1 MNMSSERIVVPSSS
15 PASLDNMLGSG
26 VPSWKLSRVTG
37 SSCQALRHAV
47 AALNRLD
54 DFTREK
60 IGSGFFSEV
69 FKVTHRTTG
78 QVMVLKKNLLRSN
91 RPNMLKEVQLMNQM
105 SHPNIL
111 RFMGVCVHEGQLHA
125 LTEYLNGGSLE
136 QLIQSRSTDLPYAVR
151 MKLALDIARG
161 MEYLHSRGVFH
172 RDLTSKN
179 VLIRR
184 SEETG
189 ELTAVVADFGL
200 AAKIPDPLSGYRLPT
215 VGSPYWMSPECLK
228 GQWYNEKSD
237 VFSYGIV
244 LCELIARVEA
254 DPDVL
259 PRTQNFGL
267 DYLAFTPLCPAACP
281 PYFLKLAFHC
291 CTFEPKSRPS
301 FSEIVRKLEAMLRGK
316 SSPEY
321 AEYPER
327 ERLVG
332 GADGASAAAKGGK
345 GAAAIPEACLASLAA
360 SAASLAARSVEV
372 IPTTPDDGGKNVN
385 RHKKLSHRRSLS
397 EDVGLMVPF
406 PAHTSPSEKA
416 RCHFMGLA
424 SSPSSRITAKHVG
437 ESMCREDPHYQPLEK
452 GALNPFAALSQF
464 RGVKKILG
472 DKGGQGAGLGLG
484 ADLAASLA
492 CSGDLFSSCFE
503 LPSPFFSPT
512 PAPPSSP
519 FLFPVCGDGA
529 GAAGGSTGAAAAAA
543 AAGGPRRGSQD
554 SRTQDS
560 GRKVPRKL
568 SLGPLAATG
577 AGDGSRTAAPAV
589 SSQAQECLGAVAAL
603 GAPLAVTLGPS
614 PAVNAGVD
622 MWCKVG
628 SRWRLKSEVE
638 AEAEAGGGCKRT
650 SPDEAGSGAGASAS
664 SGCGGGAE
672 GRAGDGL
679 IQGSIFCTQSKASDD
694 YLKMDSE
701 LTDVSPTDRPTDRP
715 TDSPTDRPRVGDGVS
730 APAESAAKPGGCSQ
744 PGPRAAGETCQTT
757 PPQAPS
763 DSLGEDC
770 GVVDGDG
777 DGVGAEEQV
786 RRASWRHS
794 HPQYLSLPSSPTFVR
809 RRAALSCTAINPK
822 VLTQRLLETQRKA
835 RAASVPKSSLEEDGV
850 LSGRRSASDCKAD
863 VKQVAG
869 GGGGAV
875 PLQRRLSSSSS
886 NLNSL
891 LLAEDD
897 AVAATVLGGYP
908 SVALRR
914 RGSCESGFFSCL
926 GEDYGL
932 PGCDPLSPS
941 DFCSGPARHTLCSSS
956 AASSLFLLDDSA
968 VSTTTVSSGELAD
981 LDDLAP
987 NGSGGCGLSSRHHSL
1002 LFSAKRSSSIYTDSS
1017 EDVSSL
1023 GGDPAYWEE
1032 RGFSTN
1038 PAPQQ
1043 ISKIVEYFERKQ
1055 NSTLSLGPGPS
1066 RRPSAKLQPQVS
1078 TTTRRFSV
1086 NPFESPQTLTDAIRS
1101 SDFTFLRKSMGSS
1114 CGPKGITAASP
1125 PSMPFTRPHIS
1136 KRCASQ
1142 RLIVCEGA
1150 VKSKLPLF
1158 DKKS

>member
-1 MNMSSERIVVPSSS
+1 
-15 PASLDNMLGSG
+15 
-26 VPSWKLSRVTG
+26 
-37 SSCQALRHAV
+37 
-47 AALNRLD
+47 
-54 DFTREK
+54 
-60 IGSGFFSEV
+60 
-69 FKVTHRTTG
+69 
-78 QVMVLKKNLLRSN
+78 
-91 RPNMLKEVQLMNQM
+91 
-105 SHPNIL
+105 
-111 RFMGVCVHEGQLHA
+111 
-125 LTEYLNGGSLE
+125 
-136 QLIQSRSTDLPYAVR
+136 
-151 MKLALDIARG
+151 
-161 MEYLHSRGVFH
+161 
-172 RDLTSKN
+172 
-179 VLIRR
+179 
-184 SEETG
+184 
-189 ELTAVVADFGL
+189 
-200 AAKIPDPLSGYRLPT
+200 
-215 VGSPYWMSPECLK
+215 
-228 GQWYNEKSD
+228 
-237 VFSYGIV
+237 
-244 LCELIARVEA
+244 
-254 DPDVL
+254 
-259 PRTQNFGL
+259 
-267 DYLAFTPLCPAACP
+267 
-281 PYFLKLAFHC
+281 
-291 CTFEPKSRPS
+291 
-301 FSEIVRKLEAMLRGK
+301 
-316 SSPEY
+316 
-321 AEYPER
+321 
-327 ERLVG
+327 
-332 GADGASAAAKGGK
+332 
-345 GAAAIPEACLASLAA
+345 
-360 SAASLAARSVEV
+360 
-372 IPTTPDDGGKNVN
+372 
-385 RHKKLSHRRSLS
+385 
-397 EDVGLMVPF
+397 
-406 PAHTSPSEKA
+406 
-416 RCHFMGLA
+416 
-424 SSPSSRITAKHVG
+424 
-437 ESMCREDPHYQPLEK
+437 MCREDPHYQPLEK

-589 SSQAQECLGAVAAL
+589 SSQAQ
-603 GAPLAVTLGPS
+603 S

-650 SPDEAGSGAGASAS
+650 SPDEAGSGAGAS
-664 SGCGGGAE
+664 
-672 GRAGDGL
+672 RAGDGL

-701 LTDVSPTDRPTDRP
+701 LTD
-715 TDSPTDRPRVGDGVS
+715 
-730 APAESAAKPGGCSQ
+730 
-744 PGPRAAGETCQTT
+744 
-757 PPQAPS
+757 
-763 DSLGEDC
+763 
-770 GVVDGDG
+770 
-777 DGVGAEEQV
+777 
-786 RRASWRHS
+786 
-794 HPQYLSLPSSPTFVR
+794 
-809 RRAALSCTAINPK
+809 
-822 VLTQRLLETQRKA
+822 
-835 RAASVPKSSLEEDGV
+835 
-850 LSGRRSASDCKAD
+850 
-863 VKQVAG
+863 
-869 GGGGAV
+869 
-875 PLQRRLSSSSS
+875 RRLSSSSS

>member
-1 MNMSSERIVVPSSS
+1 MNLSSDKIVMPSSS
-15 PASLDNMLGSG
+15 SASLDTMLGTG
-26 VPSWKLSRVTG
+26 VPTWKLSRVTG

-136 QLIQSRSTDLPYAVR
+136 QLVQARGTDLPYAVR
-151 MKLALDIARG
+151 MKLSLDIARG

-184 SEETG
+184 NEETG

-200 AAKIPDPLSGYRLPT
+200 AAKIPDPLCGYRLPT

-267 DYLAFTPLCPAACP
+267 DYLAFTKLCPAACP

-301 FSEIVRKLEAMLRGK
+301 FPEIVRKLEAMLRGK

-321 AEYPER
+321 PAEYAEYPVEQR
-327 ERLVG
+327 ERAG
-332 GADGASAAAKGGK
+332 GSSSGATLEASGAGMASAGKAKSK
-345 GAAAIPEACLASLAA
+345 GAISEACLANLTA
-360 SAASLAARSVEV
+360 SSLAARSVEV
-372 IPTTPDDGGKNVN
+372 IPTTPDDKSVN

-397 EDVGLMVPF
+397 EDVGLIVAF

-416 RCHFMGLA
+416 RCHFTGA
-424 SSPSSRITAKHVG
+424 HGHSRGITAKHVG
-437 ESMCREDPHYQPLEK
+437 ESMCREDPHYQPSEK

-472 DKGGQGAGLGLG
+472 DKAGAAAGVGAGGGDPGDLDGGLG
-484 ADLAASLA
+484 T

-503 LPSPFFSPT
+503 LPSPFFCPT
-512 PAPPSSP
+512 PAPPGSP
-519 FLFPVCGDGA
+519 ALESYALNF
-529 GAAGGSTGAAAAAA
+529 GAAVPRGGSQESLVTSSARAHWL
-543 AAGGPRRGSQD
+543 D
-554 SRTQDS
+554 
-560 GRKVPRKL
+560 RKAPRKL
-568 SLGPLAATG
+568 SLGP
-577 AGDGSRTAAPAV
+577 AGPPFTVPVADLLGTTKQS
-589 SSQAQECLGAVAAL
+589 SSQESVF
-603 GAPLAVTLGPS
+603 PFPVV
-614 PAVNAGVD
+614 VNTGVD
-622 MWCKVG
+622 LWCKVG
-628 SRWRLKSEVE
+628 GRWRLKSEVE
-638 AEAEAGGGCKRT
+638 AESNGVQPGKRT
-650 SPDEAGSGAGASAS
+650 ECGPAGASDRAANEAASSSVAAASSGASSGAGSGEPAQA
-664 SGCGGGAE
+664 
-672 GRAGDGL
+672 RKDDVF
-679 IQGSIFCTQSKASDD
+679 IQSNIFSPINKPSDD
-694 YLKMDSE
+694 YLKMDAQMSDVSNGDVKSTMCDSVQTPVPSRVQPEESLQPRPLVPSDGRLGSVSE
-701 LTDVSPTDRPTDRP
+701 ECGTDVLS
-715 TDSPTDRPRVGDGVS
+715 VQ
-730 APAESAAKPGGCSQ
+730 KK
-744 PGPRAAGETCQTT
+744 
-757 PPQAPS
+757 
-763 DSLGEDC
+763 
-770 GVVDGDG
+770 
-777 DGVGAEEQV
+777 
-786 RRASWRHS
+786 SWRHS

-809 RRAALSCTAINPK
+809 RRPVMASTAINPK
-822 VLTQRLLETQRKA
+822 VLTQRLLETQNK
-835 RAASVPKSSLEEDGV
+835 SKEFCFPKSSGEEDNVFSTNISV
-850 LSGRRSASDCKAD
+850 LDSKPEIKQLLNSGAL
-863 VKQVAG
+863 
-869 GGGGAV
+869 

-891 LLAEDD
+891 LLSEDD
-897 AVAATVLGGYP
+897 SATGSVLGGFP

-987 NGSGGCGLSSRHHSL
+987 NGSVGCGLSSRHHSL

-1055 NSTLSLGPGPS
+1055 NSTSTAGPGPS
-1066 RRPSAKLQPQVS
+1066 RRPSAKLQPQIS

-1086 NPFESPQTLTDAIRS
+1086 NPYENSQIFSDALRSTDFA
-1101 SDFTFLRKSMGSS
+1101 FLRKSMASAGSS
-1114 CGPKGITAASP
+1114 KNTLAVSP
-1125 PSMPFTRPHIS
+1125 PTIPLLRPHLA
-1136 KRCASQ
+1136 KRCEGQ